1 MTKILT
7 HVHLYYT
14 AMWPE
19 IKTRLKNIGAD
30 YDLFVTLTAENE
42 SLRRDI
48 LTFKPDAD
56 VAVVANR
63 GFDVAPFIDI
73 LNRIDLDD
81 YDYIIKLHTKR
92 DMPKGALVNG
102 FDLSGDAWRTLSL
115 RFLETREAF
124 TRVLRAFEA
133 DKTLG
138 MIGDYRLICRKDG
151 KGERSSAHDAM
162 AIMERLGLPSGRYA
176 YVMGTMFMACAQL
189 FNRLKRLSLTGT
201 DFAVGERGADPLPYA
216 MERVFGYLVGAQG
229 MQIKDPLT
237 SVARQFASKVI
248 ATVKNFLYRK
258 KTTADGKV
266 IVKICKIPLPIKKK
280 EGGV

>member
-42 SLRRDI
+42 SLRHDI

-73 LNRIDLDD
+73 LNRVDLDD

-92 DMPKGALVNG
+92 DMPKG
-102 FDLSGDAWRTLSL
+102 FSL
-115 RFLETREAF
+115 QGYDMSYGKHRSYLMNFINSENNFKKSLI
-124 TRVLRAFEA
+124 AFEK
-133 DKTLG
+133 DKDLG
-138 MIGDYRLICRKDG
+138 MIGDFRLICKKDKKG
-151 KGERSSAHDAM
+151 KEVVKKGRELLVKAGFADMERSF
-162 AIMERLGLPSGRYA
+162 ILG
-176 YVMGTMFMACAQL
+176 TIFC
-189 FNRLKRLSLTGT
+189 
-201 DFAVGERGADPLPYA
+201 AVGIVQSRRQIEPN
-216 MERVFGYLVGAQG
+216 VG
-229 MQIKDPLT
+229 
-237 SVARQFASKVI
+237 
-248 ATVKNFLYRK
+248 
-258 KTTADGKV
+258 
-266 IVKICKIPLPIKKK
+266 
-280 EGGV
+280 